1 MLLCLSSNYLLSD
14 DSDERNDIVSDHS
27 SIEIPASSEN
37 GQHGDN
43 LQLQSENEEIHSNE
57 SPAVG
62 EEHQNSVRDIN
73 IYGETNNIIQY
84 CKEQDLNNPVEILKY
99 LQEHLLWGRSLEI
112 ADALQ
117 CRDRETNFII
127 VEDQIC

>member
-43 LQLQSENEEIHSNE
+43 LQLQSENEEIHSND

-99 LQEHLLWGRSLEI
+99 LQEHLLWGGPLEI

>member
-14 DSDERNDIVSDHS
+14 DSEERNDIVSDHS

-99 LQEHLLWGRSLEI
+99 LQEHLLWGRPLEI